1 MMQFS
6 FTFSFLSSVLTFQIP
21 AQVLHLVNRSA
32 IEFLDW
38 TEDGG
43 LCKSPGHENAFRLS
57 SFTAAFTTGNK
68 MYYSEQMAAYLI
80 MSNPKAFLVSYF
92 KCSLLCRGC

>member
-6 FTFSFLSSVLTFQIP
+6 FTFSFLSSVPTFQIP
-21 AQVLHLVNRSA
+21 AQVLRLVNRSA

-43 LCKSPGHENAFRLS
+43 LCKSPGHENAFR
-57 SFTAAFTTGNK
+57 
-68 MYYSEQMAAYLI
+68 I
-80 MSNPKAFLVSYF
+80 
-92 KCSLLCRGC
+92 SLLLQRLLLQGIKCITQNKWLHI